1 MSWPSVIIASA
12 LFDSCISQHMINI
25 VISGSYICNIY
36 VLYSTET
43 VNDLVIV
50 RVSKHSGTCKGG
62 DEVFLLCEK
71 VNKGECHQ
79 NFG

>member
-1 MSWPSVIIASA
+1 MSNIEIITIHPLSTDGA
-12 LFDSCISQHMINI
+12 II
-25 VISGSYICNIY
+25 GSFVSTFNGVFMC
-36 VLYSTET
+36 VTET

-71 VNKGECHQ
+71 VNKGKCHV
-79 NFG
+79 NRICTN